1 MTIDPKRFKAPFIT
15 KEDAW
20 KKADQIRQKHWPSGE
35 LPIEVE
41 MLLWPLG
48 LKLVPFPS
56 LRDAGD
62 VDALLLGDLKT
73 IIVDNHDYFNDKKQ
87 NRIRFSIAH
96 ELGHFVLH
104 NDIFKN
110 LAHKTIREWI
120 KFIRLI
126 PETEYSFIEYQ
137 AYEFAGRLLVPSER
151 LEKEFQQSI
160 RKAKDA
166 SFFSWDKTGDAALGI
181 ISTPISRIFDV
192 SSEVIEKRLRR
203 EGFWPIKNKL

>member
-1 MTIDPKRFKAPFIT
+1 MTTDPTKFKAPFIT

-20 KKADQIRQKHWPSGE
+20 KKADQIRQKHWPSGD

-73 IIVDNHDYFNDKKQ
+73 IIVDNQDYFNDKKQ

-104 NDIFKN
+104 SDIFKN
-110 LAHKTIREWI
+110 LAHKTIKEWI
-120 KFIRLI
+120 KFIHLI

-151 LEKEFQQSI
+151 LEKEFKQSI

-181 ISTPISRIFDV
+181 ISTPISRIFGV

-203 EGFWPIKNKL
+203 EGFWPVKQ